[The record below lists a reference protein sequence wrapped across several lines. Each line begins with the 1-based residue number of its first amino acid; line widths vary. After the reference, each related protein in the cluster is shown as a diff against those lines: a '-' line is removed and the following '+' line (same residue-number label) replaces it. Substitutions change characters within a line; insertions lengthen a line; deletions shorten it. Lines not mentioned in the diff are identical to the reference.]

1 MNPQIEADTA
11 QLDALK
17 EHKSGTRA
25 VIAKQTL
32 AAREKGFAAATGAM
46 SALSGAV
53 QRAKEAAEQQQE
65 RRHRRWKCQGPH
77 LQRRRQ

>member
-1 MNPQIEADTA
+1 MCVHLCVAPAAPPLQVNPQIEADTA

-53 QRAKEAAEQQQE
+53 QRALMPW
-65 RRHRRWKCQGPH
+65 RRAT
-77 LQRRRQ
+77 